1 MLMMKGGSTGRFCVA
16 WGFQVSRMAGS
27 FLCRVLVSE
36 LFAILA
42 RQYDKETAKKERRD
56 FFYDVR
62 PDISVSVR

>member
-1 MLMMKGGSTGRFCVA
+1 
-16 WGFQVSRMAGS
+16 MAGS